1 MLRHALPLLAVI
13 ALIGLAGA
21 TYVSVQGPVNANLT
35 NNGFVYLGKVGPGE
49 SFYILASATTTNAS
63 GAVVNIGWDRLEAV
77 NLPGGWSMQA
87 SPLYENPM
95 KLKVSVPYNISGTY
109 NLTIRAVNV
118 GNYSRLGNLTFT
130 SQVDVTNNVF
140 NVSVS
145 PRNISAGVG
154 QPVDINVKIV
164 NTGIADEP
172 FNISAQG
179 LPAWNFSDDVIA
191 LHSRTSS
198 FVYPVYVNEPGIYPF
213 NLTITSAT
221 GHLVQDEYPISFSVV
236 ASLYNDYS
244 AIGNGVVLSPVIFE
258 PVYAIDYLL
267 SYLMGNGN
275 GNS

>member
-1 MLRHALPLLAVI
+1 MLRYALPLFAVLA
-13 ALIGLAGA
+13 LTCLAGA

-49 SFYILASATTTNAS
+49 SFYVLASATTTNAS
-63 GAVVNIGWDRLEAV
+63 GSVVNIGWDRLEAV
-77 NLPGGWSMQA
+77 NLPSGWSMQA

-95 KLKVSVPYNISGTY
+95 KLKISVPYNISGTY
-109 NLTIRAVNV
+109 NLSIRAVNV

-130 SQVDVTNNVF
+130 AQVDVTNNVF

-154 QPVDINVKIV
+154 QPVDINVKVV

-198 FVYPVYVNEPGIYPF
+198 FVYPVYVNEPGVYPF

-244 AIGNGVVLSPVIFE
+244 AIGSGVVLSPVIFE
-258 PVYAIDYLL
+258 PVYAVDYLL
-267 SYLMGNGN
+267 SYLMKSGNN
-275 GNS
+275 

>member
-1 MLRHALPLLAVI
+1 MLRYALPLLAVV

>member
-1 MLRHALPLLAVI
+1 MLRHALPLFAVL

-130 SQVDVTNNVF
+130 AQVDVTNNVF

-145 PRNISAGVG
+145 PSNISAGVG

-213 NLTITSAT
+213 NLTTR
-221 GHLVQDEYPISFSVV
+221 
-236 ASLYNDYS
+236 
-244 AIGNGVVLSPVIFE
+244 
-258 PVYAIDYLL
+258 
-267 SYLMGNGN
+267 
-275 GNS
+275 

>member
-1 MLRHALPLLAVI
+1 MLKQAFSIFVI
-13 ALIGLAGA
+13 LSLIGLSSA
-21 TYVSVQGPVNANLT
+21 TYVSIQGPVMANLT
-35 NNGFVYLGKVGPGE
+35 NNGFLHLGKVGPGE

-63 GAVVNIGWDRLEAV
+63 GASVNIGWDQLEAV
-77 NLPGGWSMQA
+77 NLPNGWSEQA

-95 KLKVSVPYNISGTY
+95 KLKISVPYNITGTY

-130 SQVDVTNNVF
+130 SQVEVTNNVF
-140 NVSVS
+140 NISVS

-154 QPVDINVKIV
+154 QPVDININVV

-172 FNISAQG
+172 LNISAQG

-191 LHSRTSS
+191 LHSHTTSFS
-198 FVYPVYVNEPGIYPF
+198 YPVYVSEPGIYPF

-221 GHLVQDEYPISFSVV
+221 GHLIQQAYPISFSVV

-244 AIGNGVVLSPVIFE
+244 AIGSGVVLSPVVFE

-267 SYLMGNGN
+267 SYLLGN
-275 GNS
+275 GNSR

>member
-1 MLRHALPLLAVI
+1 MLRHVLPLFAVL

>member
-1 MLRHALPLLAVI
+1 MLRHVLPLFAVL
-13 ALIGLAGA
+13 ALIGLVGA

>member
-1 MLRHALPLLAVI
+1 MLRYALPLFAAL

-49 SFYILASATTTNAS
+49 SFYVLASATTTNAS

-77 NLPGGWSMQA
+77 NLPSGWSMQA

-130 SQVDVTNNVF
+130 AQVDVTNNVF

-164 NTGIADEP
+164 NIGIADEP

-198 FVYPVYVNEPGIYPF
+198 FVYPVYVNEPGVYPF

-221 GHLVQDEYPISFSVV
+221 GHLVQNEYPINFSVV

-275 GNS
+275 SNS

>member
-1 MLRHALPLLAVI
+1 MLRHALPLFAAL

-35 NNGFVYLGKVGPGE
+35 DNGFIYLGKVGPGE
-49 SFYILASATTTNAS
+49 SFYVLASATTTNAS
-63 GAVVNIGWDRLEAV
+63 GSVVNIGWDRLEAV
-77 NLPGGWSMQA
+77 NLPNGWSMQA

-95 KLKVSVPYNISGTY
+95 KLKISVPYNISGTY

-130 SQVDVTNNVF
+130 AQVDVTNNVF

-154 QPVDINVKIV
+154 QPVDINVKVV

-198 FVYPVYVNEPGIYPF
+198 FVYPVYVNEPGVYPF

-221 GHLVQDEYPISFSVV
+221 GHLVQNEYPIKFSVV

-267 SYLMGNGN
+267 SYLMGSGN
-275 GNS
+275 GQ

>member
-1 MLRHALPLLAVI
+1 MLRYTLPIFTALI
-13 ALIGLAGA
+13 LIGLAGA

-35 NNGFVYLGKVGPGE
+35 NKGFVYLGKVGPGE
-49 SFYILASATTTNAS
+49 SFYVLASATTTNAS
-63 GAVVNIGWDRLEAV
+63 GSVVNIGWDRLEAV
-77 NLPGGWSMQA
+77 NLPSGWSMQA

-95 KLKVSVPYNISGTY
+95 KLKISVPYNISGTY

-130 SQVDVTNNVF
+130 AQVDVTNNVF

-154 QPVDINVKIV
+154 QPVDINVNVV

-198 FVYPVYVNEPGIYPF
+198 FVYPVYVSEPGVYPF

-221 GHLVQDEYPISFSVV
+221 GHLVQNEYPISFSVV

-258 PVYAIDYLL
+258 PVYAVDYLL
-267 SYLMGNGN
+267 SYLMGSGN
-275 GNS
+275 N

>member
-1 MLRHALPLLAVI
+1 MLRYALPLFAAL

-49 SFYILASATTTNAS
+49 SFYVLASATTTNAS

-77 NLPGGWSMQA
+77 NLPSGWSMQA

-130 SQVDVTNNVF
+130 AQVDVTNNVF

-164 NTGIADEP
+164 NIGIADEP

-221 GHLVQDEYPISFSVV
+221 GHLVQNEYPISFSVV

-275 GNS
+275 SNS

>member
-1 MLRHALPLLAVI
+1 M
-13 ALIGLAGA
+13 AGA

-49 SFYILASATTTNAS
+49 SFYVLASATTTNAS

-77 NLPGGWSMQA
+77 NLPSGWSMQA

-130 SQVDVTNNVF
+130 AQVDVTNNVF

-164 NTGIADEP
+164 NIGIADEP

-198 FVYPVYVNEPGIYPF
+198 FIYPVYVNEPGIYPF

-221 GHLVQDEYPISFSVV
+221 GHLVQNEYPISFSVV

-275 GNS
+275 SNS

>member
-1 MLRHALPLLAVI
+1 MLRHVLPLFAVL

-63 GAVVNIGWDRLEAV
+63 GAVVNIGWDRLEAI
-77 NLPGGWSMQA
+77 NLPSGWSMQA

>member
-1 MLRHALPLLAVI
+1 MLRYALPLFAAL

-49 SFYILASATTTNAS
+49 SFYVLASATTTNAS
-63 GAVVNIGWDRLEAV
+63 GSVVNIGWDRLEAI
-77 NLPGGWSMQA
+77 NLPSGWSMQA

-130 SQVDVTNNVF
+130 AQVDVTNNVF

-221 GHLVQDEYPISFSVV
+221 GHLVQNEYPISFSVV

-275 GNS
+275 SNS

>member
-1 MLRHALPLLAVI
+1 MLRYALPLFAALV
-13 ALIGLAGA
+13 LIGLAGA

-49 SFYILASATTTNAS
+49 SFYVLASATTTNAS
-63 GAVVNIGWDRLEAV
+63 GSVVNIGWDRLEAV
-77 NLPGGWSMQA
+77 NLPVGWTMQA

-95 KLKVSVPYNISGTY
+95 KLKISVPYNISGTY

-130 SQVDVTNNVF
+130 AQVDVTNNVF

-198 FVYPVYVNEPGIYPF
+198 FVYPVYVNEPGVYPF

-221 GHLVQDEYPISFSVV
+221 GHLVQNEYPISFSVV

-275 GNS
+275 SNS

>member
-1 MLRHALPLLAVI
+1 MLRYALPLFAAL

-49 SFYILASATTTNAS
+49 SFYVLASATTTNAS

-77 NLPGGWSMQA
+77 NLPSGWSMQA

-130 SQVDVTNNVF
+130 AQVDVTNNVF

-221 GHLVQDEYPISFSVV
+221 GHLVQNEYPISFSVV

-275 GNS
+275 SNS

>member
-1 MLRHALPLLAVI
+1 MLRYALPLFAAL

-49 SFYILASATTTNAS
+49 SFYVLASATTTNAS

-77 NLPGGWSMQA
+77 NLPSGWSMQA

-130 SQVDVTNNVF
+130 AQVDVTNNVF

-221 GHLVQDEYPISFSVV
+221 GHLVQNEYPISFSVV

-267 SYLMGNGN
+267 SYLMGNW
-275 GNS
+275 NSNS

>member
-1 MLRHALPLLAVI
+1 MLRHVLPLFAVL

-77 NLPGGWSMQA
+77 NLPSGWSMQA

>member
-1 MLRHALPLLAVI
+1 MLRYALPLFAAL

-179 LPAWNFSDDVIA
+179 LPAWIFSDDVIA

>member
-1 MLRHALPLLAVI
+1 MLRHVLPLFAVL

-63 GAVVNIGWDRLEAV
+63 GSVVNIGWDRLEAI
-77 NLPGGWSMQA
+77 NLPSGWSMQA

-130 SQVDVTNNVF
+130 AQVDVTNNVF

-164 NTGIADEP
+164 NIGIADEP

-198 FVYPVYVNEPGIYPF
+198 FVYPVYVNEPGPT
-213 NLTITSAT
+213 L
-221 GHLVQDEYPISFSVV
+221 PR
-236 ASLYNDYS
+236 
-244 AIGNGVVLSPVIFE
+244 
-258 PVYAIDYLL
+258 
-267 SYLMGNGN
+267 
-275 GNS
+275 

>member
-1 MLRHALPLLAVI
+1 MLRHALPLFAVL

-130 SQVDVTNNVF
+130 AQVDVTNNVF

-145 PRNISAGVG
+145 PSNISAGVG

-267 SYLMGNGN
+267 SYLMGSGN